1 MAQDDSKAD
10 AASLQIDIDETI
22 ARLSSKR
29 GVESVTVLTKD
40 GRVIRTTAEQKE
52 GSDGEGLQ
60 GRLLS
65 KLIRDAAEIAEQL
78 DSQDELSFLR
88 IRTVKRELMVALD
101 HDYLLVVVQTPQ
113 MD

>member
-1 MAQDDSKAD
+1 
-10 AASLQIDIDETI
+10 
-22 ARLSSKR
+22 
-29 GVESVTVLTKD
+29 SVTVLTKD

-52 GSDGEGLQ
+52 DSDAEGIQ

-113 MD
+113 KD